1 MLVGA
6 MRAPQ
11 DRARASELRALAHA
25 APAGGRWAARR
36 RFGACSG
43 WPHLRDTILWQFD
56 ARPRPSH
63 RPPHHPLLCSPNRAA
78 RTLA

>member
-25 APAGGRWAARR
+25 APAGGALGRTTLLWLM
-36 RFGACSG
+36 
-43 WPHLRDTILWQFD
+43 LRV
-56 ARPRPSH
+56 A
-63 RPPHHPLLCSPNRAA
+63 SP
-78 RTLA
+78 T